1 LEFSSDFPLLVS
13 GRGDDRAFVYLDSA
27 ATTQKPVCVLDA
39 ERDFYLHANANP
51 HRGTYRLSKLAT
63 ELYESSRDY
72 VAEFIGAESREE
84 IVFTRNATE
93 AANLVAYSYG
103 LTSLQ
108 HGDEIALLISE
119 HHSNLLPWQMVAR
132 ATGAKLNYLY
142 VDSKGRVADS
152 EIQAKIGARTRI
164 VAASYISNVL
174 GTVFPLRKIAD
185 KAHEVGAVACFD
197 CAQSLAHRRCDVRAL
212 GADFAFFSG
221 HKAFAP
227 MGIGFLY
234 ARKELLRTMP
244 PFLWGGEMVGT
255 AGERRAMP
263 AGLPLKFEAGTQNA
277 AGAYALS
284 EALRYIDSIGYDV
297 VMEHEQVLIRYLLEG
312 LSTIPKIRI
321 YGNHQY
327 ADDRC
332 GVVAFNYT
340 SASPKTVSEFLDRN
354 GIVIRAGAHCAHP
367 LMTYLGTT
375 ATCRASLSLYNTRED
390 IDIFLSRLENF
401 AKHFH
406 GFTIFRKEH

>member
-1 LEFSSDFPLLVS
+1 MEFSSDFPLLVS
-13 GRGDDRAFVYLDSA
+13 SRGKDRTFIYLDSA
-27 ATTQKPVCVLDA
+27 ATTQKPLRVLDA
-39 ERDFYLHANANP
+39 ERDFYLCANANP
-51 HRGTYRLSKLAT
+51 HRGTYSLSRLAT

-72 VAEFIGAESREE
+72 IAEFINAESREE
-84 IVFTRNATE
+84 IVFVRNATE

-108 HGDEIALLISE
+108 QGDEIALLISE

-142 VDSKGRVADS
+142 VNQRGRVVES

-174 GTVFPLRKIAD
+174 GTVFPLRRIAD
-185 KAHEVGAVACFD
+185 RAHEVGAVTCFD
-197 CAQSLAHRRCDVRAL
+197 CAQALAHRRCDIKAL

-234 ARKELLRTMP
+234 GRKELLRDMP
-244 PFLWGGEMVGT
+244 PFLWGGEMVDT
-255 AGERRAMP
+255 AGARKAMP
-263 AGLPLKFEAGTQNA
+263 AKLPLKFEAGTQNA
-277 AGAYALS
+277 AGAYALA

-297 VMEHEQVLIRYLLEG
+297 VIEHEQALIRYLLEG

-332 GVVAFNYT
+332 GIAAFNYT
-340 SASPKTVSEFLDRN
+340 SADPKTVSDFLDRN

-375 ATCRASLSLYNTRED
+375 AACRVSLSIYNTSKD
-390 IDIFLSRLENF
+390 IDVFLDRLENF

-406 GFTIFRKEH
+406 GYT